1 MDDLTQQNKKL
12 KKAVFEA
19 ENETN
24 IAVRRFVTAEA
35 EVKELQSKLANRER
49 ELSDAKQKSAAAS
62 ELPDAAALLN
72 QLKAKR
78 KKSTASLA
86 DVQEILDMLGSLL
99 P

>member
-1 MDDLTQQNKKL
+1 LDDLTQQNKKL

-19 ENETN
+19 ENETG

-35 EVKELQSKLANRER
+35 EVKELQSKLADRER
-49 ELSDAKQKSAAAS
+49 ELSDAKQKSVAAS

-78 KKSTASLA
+78 KKSKCDLV
-86 DVQEILDMLGSLL
+86 DVEAILDMLGSLS